1 MVKKTILVV
10 DNDAT
15 ALRILAETLQENYE
29 VLIASDGVNAAYVY
43 ERNVDR
49 IAALVTDLNMPR
61 LDGGALS
68 EWVHHIRPGLPIII
82 MSGNLRKHVSEKLK
96 GMSATRFVGKPFEP
110 VRLEAVLRDVLQR
123 VAGETM

>member
-1 MVKKTILVV
+1 LAKKTILVV

-61 LDGGALS
+61 LDGAALS
-68 EWVHHIRPGLPIII
+68 EWVHHIRPELPIII
-82 MSGNLRKHVSEKLK
+82 MSGSLRRHLSDKFKREP
-96 GMSATRFVGKPFEP
+96 ATSFVGKPFEP
-110 VRLEAVLRDVLQR
+110 VRLEAVLRDVLHI
-123 VAGETM
+123 AGESP